1 MMVMGRG
8 DPTNFQKGGS
18 FKRVNQENQSN
29 RVLTPY
35 FVVSHIDI
43 LGMSRLLN
51 TLDDFCD
58 LSDFQYV
65 SKDMRKRD
73 PLVHLDASELSQIKG
88 M

>member
-1 MMVMGRG
+1 MLSNGKMMVMGRD
-8 DPTNFQKGGS
+8 DPPNFQKGS
-18 FKRVNQENQSN
+18 FKRVNQGNLSN

-51 TLDDFCD
+51 TLEDFCD

-65 SKDMRKRD
+65 GR
-73 PLVHLDASELSQIKG
+73 E
-88 M
+88 